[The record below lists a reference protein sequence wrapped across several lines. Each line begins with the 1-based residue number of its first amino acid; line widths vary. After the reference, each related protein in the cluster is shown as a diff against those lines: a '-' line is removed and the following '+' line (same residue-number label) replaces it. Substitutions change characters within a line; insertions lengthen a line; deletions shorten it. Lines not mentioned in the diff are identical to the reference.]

1 MENGRGKNVQGE
13 KFLCF
18 KLGSEEYGL
27 PVLQVKEIVGMMEF
41 AGVPQTHAYVRG
53 VINLRGKI
61 IPIIDL
67 HMLFGMEYLPYH
79 ERTCIVI
86 VEGKQEGR
94 NVAMGMVVDSMTEVT
109 AFAPEA
115 IEPPEELPQS
125 NCAPYILGLGKTG
138 AGIKILLDAEK
149 LIEGTELVKLA

>member
-1 MENGRGKNVQGE
+1 M
-13 KFLCF
+13 
-18 KLGSEEYGL
+18 
-27 PVLQVKEIVGMMEF
+27 
-41 AGVPQTHAYVRG
+41 PQTHAYVRG

-67 HMLFGMEYLPYH
+67 RMLFGMEYLPYH

-115 IEPPEELPQS
+115 IEPPEELPPVQLRPIHPWPWQ
-125 NCAPYILGLGKTG
+125 NGCRDKN
-138 AGIKILLDAEK
+138 
-149 LIEGTELVKLA
+149 LVGCGEVN